1 VGFTG
6 GMIMGFAGRGKGK
19 DRTKNENDKSGYSGR
34 TWEWVVREGGM
45 RKAELG
51 IGMSHVYF

>member
-1 VGFTG
+1 
-6 GMIMGFAGRGKGK
+6 MIMGFAGRGKGK